1 MQKSCPRPLAAAVV
15 IVLTLFCITVVTQ
28 LFAQTS
34 LEAAIAHKQDELDA
48 TRRRLEKQ
56 LQEYDEALARLP
68 IVQSEVEEAQPLA
81 QAAYDQEQ
89 ALRAQRKALRSENA
103 DLADQL
109 AALQAESEEALAQAD
124 ALQQAAAHLQS
135 ALDDLADLPLLT
147 D

>member
-1 MQKSCPRPLAAAVV
+1 MQKICPRPLSAAVV
-15 IVLTLFCITVVTQ
+15 IVLTLLCITVVTQ
-28 LFAQTS
+28 LFAQAST
-34 LEAAIAHKQDELDA
+34 EAAIAHKQDELDA

-68 IVQSEVEEAQPLA
+68 IVQAEVEEVQPLA

-109 AALQAESEEALAQAD
+109 AVLQVQSEEAMAQAD
-124 ALQQAAAHLQS
+124 ALQQAVAHLQS